1 MVLDKKVIDISS
13 NLIIMEDQMNEHKE
27 PKDFP
32 LALTASDIA
41 KILGLSRAGAYNLL
55 NTQGFPTLRVGKR
68 KIVMRDKFI
77 AWVDANTDITL

>member
-1 MVLDKKVIDISS
+1 MIDISS

-27 PKDFP
+27 PKDLP